1 VSDARW
7 VLDTGA
13 MDHMTSERAA
23 FWSLDTGVH
32 GTVRFG
38 DGSVT
43 AIQGRGTILFKC
55 RNGAHKAL
63 AGVYLIPRLTTN
75 IVSLRQLE
83 KDDHKILL
91 LHGRLK
97 I

>member
-1 VSDARW
+1 
-7 VLDTGA
+7 
-13 MDHMTSERAA
+13 MTSERAA
-23 FWSLDTGVH
+23 FWSLDTSMRGM
-32 GTVRFG
+32 VRFG
-38 DGSVT
+38 NGSVT

-75 IVSLRQLE
+75 IVSLGQLE
-83 KDDHKILL
+83 EGDHKILL